1 MAGAPPFP
9 MVPMVPMLPMLPMVA
24 RNELDPYKQL
34 WAERP
39 SEEVRLKQYRFVDE
53 GPTVLVML
61 DLNDHLPI
69 GHDASAAVA

>member
-1 MAGAPPFP
+1 MSWLVRHPSPWSP
-9 MVPMVPMLPMLPMVA
+9 WSLA